1 MGPFFSINQYFEKI
15 VPRGGTCQEG
25 GCERKKITL
34 LFTNELAHYY
44 QVMENGP
51 EEVVLH
57 VFFFFCISHLII

>member
-1 MGPFFSINQYFEKI
+1 MSPFFSINHYFEKI

-51 EEVVLH
+51 EEVALH
-57 VFFFFCISHLII
+57 VFFFSLLVILII